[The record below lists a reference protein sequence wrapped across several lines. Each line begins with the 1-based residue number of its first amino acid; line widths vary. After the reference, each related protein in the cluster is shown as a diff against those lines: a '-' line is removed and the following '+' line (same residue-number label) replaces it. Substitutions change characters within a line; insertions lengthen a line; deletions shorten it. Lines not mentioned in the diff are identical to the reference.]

1 MGCSKSKSIEEIE
14 KIEKIEE
21 INNNK
26 SEPNELMKS
35 MDNKTQTNYNK
46 TSMDK
51 SNSGNALLF
60 SYNKDNLYDKTIFKK
75 TKLKKKLKTQ
85 KKEPF
90 TITTIENDSFNINI
104 IKINAN
110 SFLREYLIPI
120 WFEKNI
126 YIKFIT
132 QGKWRIDKNYDFTDS
147 AGMPSTHTLKFNY
160 GAVLGRVGSGKTFLL
175 SPNELTYYTEKEGP
189 LYLRMNLPK
198 NIKVNPEG
206 TMEIKVFDGKLMST
220 EEINEKIGWK
230 EENMRYENKN
240 SNELE
245 NDLTVDINNL
255 RMNPIL
261 YYEKNIKNNYN
272 NIWTEEFLNKMK
284 YNNDNNGIQ
293 PLYINNNCYAL
304 LHNYVQINYE
314 YIKNK
319 IKRTSNKFLRDL
331 QEKISVY
338 IRNELIC
345 DNIINCRITKKN
357 KTADIC
363 TQYLFDKNF
372 RKFIF
377 NKEYN
382 SIAIKVID
390 AFFDDDYF
398 IILAFMKD

>member
-1 MGCSKSKSIEEIE
+1 M
-14 KIEKIEE
+14 
-21 INNNK
+21 
-26 SEPNELMKS
+26 
-35 MDNKTQTNYNK
+35 
-46 TSMDK
+46 
-51 SNSGNALLF
+51 
-60 SYNKDNLYDKTIFKK
+60 
-75 TKLKKKLKTQ
+75 
-85 KKEPF
+85 
-90 TITTIENDSFNINI
+90 
-104 IKINAN
+104 
-110 SFLREYLIPI
+110 
-120 WFEKNI
+120 
-126 YIKFIT
+126 
-132 QGKWRIDKNYDFTDS
+132 
-147 AGMPSTHTLKFNY
+147 
-160 GAVLGRVGSGKTFLL
+160 
-175 SPNELTYYTEKEGP
+175 
-189 LYLRMNLPK
+189 
-198 NIKVNPEG
+198 
-206 TMEIKVFDGKLMST
+206 
-220 EEINEKIGWK
+220 NEKIRWK

-245 NDLTVDINNL
+245 NDLTIDINNL

-304 LHNYVQINYE
+304 LYNYVQINYE

-363 TQYLFDKNF
+363 TQYLFDNNF